1 VTDFISKLKAM
12 SAKFSNS
19 DSTQSRRA
27 SGSPSS
33 SRQNSSARRVRR
45 RSKSPAAQF
54 FAKLQSMTKSK
65 PRHRSESSE
74 QGTPPSKPQRK
85 KPLYKRWWLWVVLGV
100 GAGIGGGAV
109 YAYRTVQAVEQK
121 LPDTGNILTFVRDGT
136 MTIKAADGT
145 ILQQLGPATRD
156 KLTFDQIP
164 PQLVEAFLAAE
175 DQDFYGHNGV
185 DYQAIVR
192 ALLTNVAAGEVV
204 EGGSTITQQLAR
216 IVFLSQER
224 SFQRKLR
231 EALLA
236 QKIERDLDKQ
246 QILEYY
252 LNLVYLGSSA
262 YGVAD
267 AAWVYFSKTADQ
279 LTLSEMA
286 MIAGMAPAPSV
297 YSPLVDPVAAEQRR
311 NVVLARMLDSEFITQ
326 AEMEAAIATPLT
338 VDPSLPKRLYSEI
351 PYFTSYVQQQL
362 PQLISEEELE
372 VGGLTVETT
381 VNLEWQRIAQ
391 NTVRDAIANYGPGQ
405 NFEQAALVSIDPR
418 NGEIKALVGGDDFGE
433 SQFNRATQA
442 QRQPGST
449 FKTFVYTALIASG
462 SSPYKSYVDAKFV
475 VDGYE
480 PQNYGRSYRGSVSVR
495 DALISSINI
504 VAVKALIDVGF
515 DPVVRM
521 ASNMGI
527 KSELLPTYSLALGA
541 SEVNLLELTSAY
553 GTLATQGNYAE
564 PHGIVRVINRSGDVI
579 YEAEVESK
587 RVVDETSAAIVTWML
602 QGVVQ
607 SGTGARAQLGRPV
620 AGKTGTSEERRD
632 LWFIGYTP
640 QIVTGVWLGNDD
652 SRPTYGAS
660 STAARTWRDFM
671 GTIVQWIPV
680 QEFPELP
687 RLEGRRGSI
696 EAEPVRPGRVSA
708 SSARDNDSNE
718 GDDRSERQSAP
729 APRERSRD
737 NDEDEKTENL
747 RERLRDNTS
756 PSSGGSTP
764 APAAPPAAAPAPPP
778 EPEPAP
784 LEPLPPV
791 VVPTEPISEP
801 APPPEGAAE

>member
-1 VTDFISKLKAM
+1 MADFISKLKAM

-19 DSTQSRRA
+19 DSTQSNRA
-27 SGSPSS
+27 SGKSGS
-33 SRQNSSARRVRR
+33 SRQNPSARRSRR
-45 RSKSPAAQF
+45 RSKSPVAPF

-65 PRHRSESSE
+65 PRHRSESPGQDTPQP
-74 QGTPPSKPQRK
+74 QGK
-85 KPLYKRWWLWVVLGV
+85 KPLYRRWWPWVLLGLGV
-100 GAGIGGGAV
+100 GVVGSGV

-164 PQLVEAFLAAE
+164 PQLIEAFLAAE
-175 DQDFYGHNGV
+175 DQDFYEHNGI
-185 DYQAIVR
+185 DYQSIAR
-192 ALLTNVAAGEVV
+192 AVITNISAGELV

-224 SFQRKLR
+224 SFQRKMR

-326 AEMEAAIATPLT
+326 AEMDAAVAAPLT
-338 VDPSLPKRLYSEI
+338 VNPSIPKRLYSEI
-351 PYFTSYVQQQL
+351 PYFTSYIQQQL
-362 PQLISEEELE
+362 PQLIPEEELK

-391 NTVRDAIANYGPGQ
+391 NTVRNAIANYGPGQ
-405 NFEQAALVSIDPR
+405 NFEQAALVCIDPR
-418 NGEIKALVGGDDFGE
+418 NGEIKALVGGDDFAE

-449 FKTFVYTALIASG
+449 FKTFVYTAVIASG
-462 SSPYKSYVDAKFV
+462 ASPYKSYVDAKFV

-480 PQNYGRSYRGSVSVR
+480 PQNYGRGYRGSVSIR

-515 DPVVRM
+515 DPVIRM
-521 ASNMGI
+521 ANNMGI

-564 PHGIVRVINRSGDVI
+564 PHGIVRVINRSGEVI
-579 YEAEVESK
+579 YESEVEPK
-587 RVVDETSAAIVTWML
+587 RVVDETSAAIMTWML

-607 SGTGARAQLGRPV
+607 NGTGARAQLGRPV

-640 QIVTGVWLGNDD
+640 QLVTGVWLGNDD

-671 GTIVQWIPV
+671 GTIVQWLPV

-708 SSARDNDSNE
+708 SSARNNDDE
-718 GDDRSERQSAP
+718 GDRSERQSEP
-729 APRERSRD
+729 ARRERSRS
-737 NDEDEKTENL
+737 NEEEEKTEDL
-747 RERLRDNTS
+747 RDRLRDS
-756 PSSGGSTP
+756 GDSGDSGGGSAPAPSAPPEAAAPEP
-764 APAAPPAAAPAPPP
+764 APAAEPAPP
-778 EPEPAP
+778 
-784 LEPLPPV
+784 EPLPPV
-791 VVPTEPISEP
+791 VVPTEPVSEP
-801 APPPEGAAE
+801 APPPESAGE

>member
-1 VTDFISKLKAM
+1 MTDFISKLKAM
-12 SAKFSNS
+12 SAKLSNS
-19 DSTQSRRA
+19 DSTQPRRA
-27 SGSPSS
+27 SDSS
-33 SRQNSSARRVRR
+33 GNSRQTPSARRSRR
-45 RSKSPAAQF
+45 RSKSPAAPF

-65 PRHRSESSE
+65 PRQRSESS
-74 QGTPPSKPQRK
+74 QGTPQPRHKD
-85 KPLYKRWWLWVVLGV
+85 PLYRRWWLWVLLGV
-100 GAGIGGGAV
+100 GVGIGGSGV

-164 PQLVEAFLAAE
+164 PQMIEAFLAAE
-175 DQDFYGHNGV
+175 DQNFYEHQGV
-185 DYQAIVR
+185 DYQAIAR
-192 ALLTNVAAGEVV
+192 AVITNVSAGELV

-224 SFQRKLR
+224 SFQRKMR

-236 QKIERDLDKQ
+236 QKIERELDKQ

-326 AEMEAAIATPLT
+326 AEMDAAVATPLT
-338 VDPSLPKRLYSEI
+338 VNPSIPKRLYSEI
-351 PYFTSYVQQQL
+351 PYFTSYIQQQL
-362 PQLISEEELE
+362 PQLIPEEELKI
-372 VGGLTVETT
+372 GGLTVETT

-391 NTVRDAIANYGPGQ
+391 NTVRNAIANYGPGQ
-405 NFEQAALVSIDPR
+405 NFEQAALVCIDPR
-418 NGEIKALVGGDDFGE
+418 NGEIKALVGGDNFGE

-449 FKTFVYTALIASG
+449 FKTFVYTAAIASG
-462 SSPYKSYVDAKFV
+462 ASPYKSYVDARFV

-480 PQNYGRSYRGSVSVR
+480 PQNYSRGYRGSVSIR
-495 DALISSINI
+495 DALVSSINI

-515 DPVVRM
+515 DPVIRM
-521 ASNMGI
+521 ANNMGI
-527 KSELLPTYSLALGA
+527 KSDLLPTYSLALGA

-564 PHGIVRVINRSGDVI
+564 PHGIVRVINRSGEVI
-579 YEAEVESK
+579 YEAEVEPK
-587 RVVDETSAAIVTWML
+587 RVVDETSAAIMTWML

-607 SGTGARAQLGRPV
+607 NGTGARAQLGRPV

-632 LWFIGYTP
+632 LWFVGYTP
-640 QIVTGVWLGNDD
+640 QLVTGVWLGNDD

-671 GTIVQWIPV
+671 GTIVQWLPV

-708 SSARDNDSNE
+708 SSARNNNDDDE
-718 GDDRSERQSAP
+718 GDRSERRSEP
-729 APRERSRD
+729 APRERSRS
-737 NDEDEKTENL
+737 NEEAEKTEDL
-747 RERLRDNTS
+747 RERLRDS
-756 PSSGGSTP
+756 GDSGSSGGGSAP
-764 APAAPPAAAPAPPP
+764 APSAPPEAAAPAPEPA
-778 EPEPAP
+778 PEPAP
-784 LEPLPPV
+784 PEPLPPV
-791 VVPTEPISEP
+791 VVPTEPVSEP
-801 APPPEGAAE
+801 APPPESSE

>member
-1 VTDFISKLKAM
+1 MTDFISKLKAM

-19 DSTQSRRA
+19 DSTQSSRA
-27 SGSPSS
+27 SGNSGS
-33 SRQNSSARRVRR
+33 SRQNTSAKRVRR
-45 RSKSPAAQF
+45 RSKSSAVPF
-54 FAKLQSMTKSK
+54 FAKLHSMTKSK
-65 PRHRSESSE
+65 PRQRLESAE
-74 QGTPPSKPQRK
+74 QGTPQPRRK
-85 KPLYKRWWLWVVLGV
+85 KPLYQRWWLWVLLGLGV
-100 GAGIGGGAV
+100 GIGGSTI
-109 YAYRTVQAVEQK
+109 YAYRTVQAVGQK

-175 DQDFYGHNGV
+175 DQDFYEHNGV
-185 DYQAIVR
+185 DYQAIAR
-192 ALLTNVAAGEVV
+192 AVVANVSAGELV

-236 QKIERDLDKQ
+236 QKIERELDKQ

-267 AAWVYFSKTADQ
+267 AAWIYFSKTADQ
-279 LTLSEMA
+279 LTLPEMA

-297 YSPLVDPVAAEQRR
+297 YSPLVDSVAAEQRR
-311 NVVLARMLDSEFITQ
+311 NVVLARMLDAEFITQ
-326 AEMEAAIATPLT
+326 AEMDAAIATPLT
-338 VDPSLPKRLYSEI
+338 INPSIPKRLYSEI

-362 PQLISEEELE
+362 PQLISEQELE

-391 NTVRDAIANYGPGQ
+391 NTVREAIANYGPGQ
-405 NFEQAALVSIDPR
+405 NFEQAALVCIDPR
-418 NGEIKALVGGDDFGE
+418 NGEIKALVGGDDFAE

-449 FKTFVYTALIASG
+449 FKTFVYTAAIASG
-462 SSPYKSYVDAKFV
+462 ASPYKTYVDAKFV

-480 PQNYGRSYRGSVSVR
+480 PQNYGRGYRGSVSIR

-515 DPVVRM
+515 DPAIRM
-521 ASNMGI
+521 ANSMGI
-527 KSELLPTYSLALGA
+527 QSELLPTYSLALGA

-553 GTLATQGNYAE
+553 GTLATQGNHVE
-564 PHGIVRVINRSGDVI
+564 PHGIVRVINRSGEVI
-579 YEAEVESK
+579 YESEVEPK
-587 RVVDETSAAIVTWML
+587 RVVDETTAAIMTWML

-607 SGTGARAQLGRPV
+607 GGTGARAQLGRPV

-640 QIVTGVWLGNDD
+640 QLVTGVWLGNDD

-680 QEFPELP
+680 QEFPDLP

-708 SSARDNDSNE
+708 SSANDNND
-718 GDDRSERQSAP
+718 GDRSDRQTEPES
-729 APRERSRD
+729 RERSRS
-737 NDEDEKTENL
+737 NDEPEKTEDL
-747 RERLRDNTS
+747 RERLRNDGG
-756 PSSGGSTP
+756 SSGGSSGDSP
-764 APAAPPAAAPAPPP
+764 APVPAAPPESAAPAAPA
-778 EPEPAP
+778 PEPAP
-784 LEPLPPV
+784 PEPLPPV
-791 VVPTEPISEP
+791 VVPTEPVSEP
-801 APPPEGAAE
+801 APPPEAPAE

>member
-12 SAKFSNS
+12 SAKFNNS
-19 DSTQSRRA
+19 DSAQPSRAAGQTGR
-27 SGSPSS
+27 
-33 SRQNSSARRVRR
+33 SRPDTIVRRVRR
-45 RSKSPAAQF
+45 RPKSPVSQF
-54 FAKLQSMTKSK
+54 FARLQSPMTKSK
-65 PRHRSESSE
+65 ARRRSESSE
-74 QGTPPSKPQRK
+74 EQRTPQQPKR
-85 KPLYKRWWLWVVLGV
+85 KPLYRRWWLWVLLGI
-100 GAGIGGGAV
+100 GAGIGGGTF

-136 MTIKAADGT
+136 LTLKAADGT

-164 PQLVEAFLAAE
+164 SQLIESFLAAE
-175 DQDFYGHNGV
+175 DQDFYQHNGV
-185 DYQAIVR
+185 DYQAIAR
-192 ALLTNVAAGEVV
+192 ALIANVSAGELV

-216 IVFLSQER
+216 LVFLSQER

-236 QKIERDLDKQ
+236 QKMERDLDKQ

-267 AAWVYFSKTADQ
+267 AAWVYFSKTVDQ
-279 LTLSEMA
+279 LTLPEIA

-311 NVVLARMLDSEFITQ
+311 NVVLARMLDSGFITQ
-326 AEMEAAIATPLT
+326 AEMDAAIATPLSIN
-338 VDPSLPKRLYSEI
+338 PSIPKRLYSEI

-362 PQLISEEELE
+362 PQLVSAEELE
-372 VGGLTVETT
+372 TGGLTVETT

-391 NTVRDAIANYGPGQ
+391 NTVRNAIDNYGPGQ
-405 NFEQAALVSIDPR
+405 NFEQAALVCIDPR
-418 NGEIKALVGGDDFGE
+418 NGEIKALVGGDDFSQ

-449 FKTFVYTALIASG
+449 FKTFVYTAAIASG
-462 SSPYKSYVDAKFV
+462 ASPYKTYVDAQYV

-495 DALISSINI
+495 DALISSINV

-515 DPVVRM
+515 DPVIKM
-521 ASNMGI
+521 ATDMGI

-553 GTLATQGNYAE
+553 GTLAAQGNYAE
-564 PHGIVRVINRSGDVI
+564 PHGIVRIINRSGEVI
-579 YEAEVESK
+579 YEVDAEPR
-587 RVVDETSAAIVTWML
+587 RVVDETSSAIMTWIL

-607 SGTGARAQLGRPV
+607 NGTGARAQLGRPV

-632 LWFIGYTP
+632 LWFVGYTP
-640 QIVTGVWLGNDD
+640 QIVTGIWLGNDD

-696 EAEPVRPGRVSA
+696 EAQPVKPGRVSA
-708 SSARDNDSNE
+708 RDADQNSDGARE
-718 GDDRSERQSAP
+718 ERQSAP
-729 APRERSRD
+729 ESRRSTTD
-737 NDEDEKTENL
+737 DEAEKTDNL
-747 RERLRDNTS
+747 RERLRDES
-756 PSSGGSTP
+756 GSSSGGSAP
-764 APAAPPAAAPAPPP
+764 APAAPPEAAAPAPPP
-778 EPEPAP
+778 AAEPAP
-784 LEPLPPV
+784 PEPLPPV
-791 VVPTEPISEP
+791 VVPTEPVSEP
-801 APPPEGAAE
+801 APPPEAAAE